1 MVVREL
7 RRSKALLDFAPQPTV
22 IARMRDH
29 TMRGDLSLAL
39 QRNTATQS
47 APNPDVNLAR
57 LPTAKAMA
65 EGHTQRNNSKSFLMY
80 NSFALPRSTFVSRLL
95 AMGMCCAALFAGCDT
110 FAKPANQA
118 VKSSV
123 NAAFDMDAF
132 NNATDSPL
140 LRSGSKGPAV
150 ARAQILLD
158 RAWFS
163 CGEIDGRFAANMQRI
178 VRAYQTARGLQATG
192 TVTNETWASLRSDS
206 APLLV
211 RYSVTEKD
219 AAGPFEKTPADM
231 NERAKMKALV
241 FESLNE
247 SLGEKFHVSVG
258 YLRQLN
264 GGRKIE
270 SGAEV
275 VVPNVTVNTSPLR
288 GASIEIGKK
297 ERVLTVLDAQRRPVA
312 AFPISIGNE
321 KNDPLPVGTMA
332 IKNEVKNP
340 SFTYD
345 AKLLKHA
352 PKDAPKV
359 DIAPGPNN
367 PVGSMWLGLTKP
379 HWGIHGTP
387 NPANVG
393 HSETNGCIHLTNWD
407 AERLSSLAKAGF
419 KVVVTP

>member
-1 MVVREL
+1 MH
-7 RRSKALLDFAPQPTV
+7 
-22 IARMRDH
+22 I
-29 TMRGDLSLAL
+29 SLA
-39 QRNTATQS
+39 R
-47 APNPDVNLAR
+47 
-57 LPTAKAMA
+57 
-65 EGHTQRNNSKSFLMY
+65 
-80 NSFALPRSTFVSRLL
+80 PRDIFHSRVLV
-95 AMGMCCAALFAGCDT
+95 ACICSAALFASDAAL
-110 FAKPANQA
+110 AKSANSTA
-118 VKSSV
+118 RTAS
-123 NAAFDMDAF
+123 NAAFDVDAF

-140 LRSGSKGPAV
+140 LRSGSRSPAV

-178 VRAYQTARGLQATG
+178 VRAYQAARGLQMTG
-192 TVTNETWASLRSDS
+192 TITKETWTTLREDS

-211 RYSVTEKD
+211 RYSVTDKD

-241 FESLNE
+241 FESLDE

-264 GGRKIE
+264 GGRKVE
-270 SGAEV
+270 AGAEV

-288 GASIEIGKK
+288 GTSIEIGKK
-297 ERVLTVLDAQRRPVA
+297 ERVLTVLDAKKRPVA

-367 PVGSMWLGLTKP
+367 PVGTVWLGLTKP

-393 HSETNGCIHLTNWD
+393 HSETNGCIHMTNWD